1 MKPQVVS
8 MGELLVE
15 IMREKIDEP
24 LGVRGTFVGPF
35 ASGAPAI
42 FIDAVA
48 RLGLSCGFIGSVG
61 RDDFGK
67 LIVNRLKEDAVDTT
81 YIQSLDNYTTGVAFV
96 TYYSDGTRQFIY
108 HISQAAS
115 GRISET
121 QLDRDYLSGI
131 SYLHLMGSTLSI
143 NDSWRRLCYRAVE
156 IVKDA
161 GGKISFDPNLRPELL
176 PVKKIRE
183 ICQPI
188 LSSCEIILPSGEE
201 VKMLTGI
208 EDIDKACRRLLECGP
223 EIVALKLGEEGS
235 CIYTR
240 EGKLKVPSLPVNEVD
255 PTGAGDCFD
264 AAFIVG
270 LLKGWSIK
278 RVANFANAV
287 GALAVAKRGPMEG
300 APYLS
305 EVEKMLAKKKGDR
318 LLF

>member
-1 MKPQVVS
+1 MKPQIVS

-24 LGVRGTFVGPF
+24 LAVKGTFVGPF

-48 RLGLSCGFIGSVG
+48 RLGLPCGFIGSVG

-115 GRISET
+115 GRIGEA

-156 IVKDA
+156 IVKNS
-161 GGKISFDPNLRPELL
+161 GGKTSFDPNLRPELL
-176 PVKKIRE
+176 PVEKIRE

-201 VKMLTGI
+201 VRMLTGI
-208 EDIDKACRRLLECGP
+208 EDIDRACRKLLECGP

-240 EGKLKVPSLPVNEVD
+240 EDKLKVPSFPVNEVD

-287 GALAVAKRGPMEG
+287 GALAVVKRGPMEG
-300 APYLS
+300 APYLR
-305 EVEKMLAKKKGDR
+305 EVEKMISLGQYR
-318 LLF
+318 S

>member
-1 MKPQVVS
+1 MNVQVVS

-24 LGVRGTFVGPF
+24 LGVKGTFVGPF

-48 RLGLSCGFIGSVG
+48 RLGISSGFVGSVG
-61 RDDFGK
+61 RDDFGE
-67 LIVNRLKEDAVDTT
+67 LIINRLKKDGVDTT

-121 QLDRDYLSGI
+121 QLNRDYLSGI
-131 SYLHLMGSTLSI
+131 GYLHIMGSTLSI
-143 NDSWRRLCYRAVE
+143 NDSWRRLCYGAVE
-156 IVKDA
+156 IVKDS

-176 PVKKIRE
+176 PIEKIRE
-183 ICQPI
+183 ICAPI
-188 LSSCEIILPSGEE
+188 LSSCEIVLPSGEE
-201 VKMLTGI
+201 ARMLTGI
-208 EDIDKACRRLLECGP
+208 DDIDRACRRLLECGP
-223 EIVALKLGEEGS
+223 KIVALKLGEKGS
-235 CIYTR
+235 CIYMK
-240 EGKLKVPSLPVNEVD
+240 EEKLKVSSFPANEVD

-270 LLKGWSIK
+270 LIKGWSIK
-278 RVANFANAV
+278 RVARLANAV

-300 APYLS
+300 APHLR
-305 EVEKMLAKKKGDR
+305 EVEKMVSLGQAT
-318 LLF
+318 

>member
-1 MKPQVVS
+1 MKPQIVS

-24 LGVRGTFVGPF
+24 LAVKGTFVGPF

-61 RDDFGK
+61 KDDFGK
-67 LIVNRLKEDAVDTT
+67 LIVNRLKEDTVDTT

-115 GRISET
+115 GRISEA

-156 IVKDA
+156 IVKNS
-161 GGKISFDPNLRPELL
+161 GGKTSFDPNLRPELL
-176 PVKKIRE
+176 PVEKIRE

-201 VKMLTGI
+201 VRMLTGI
-208 EDIDKACRRLLECGP
+208 EDIDRACKRLLECGP

-240 EGKLKVPSLPVNEVD
+240 ESKLKVPSFPVNEVD

-300 APYLS
+300 APYLR
-305 EVEKMLAKKKGDR
+305 EVEKMLAMEQKY
-318 LLF
+318 

>member
-1 MKPQVVS
+1 MKPQIVS

-24 LGVRGTFVGPF
+24 LGVKGTFVGPF

-81 YIQSLDNYTTGVAFV
+81 YIQSLDNHTTGVAFV
-96 TYYSDGTRQFIY
+96 TYYSDGTRRFIY

-115 GRISET
+115 GRISEA

-131 SYLHLMGSTLSI
+131 NYLHLMGSTLSI

-156 IVKDA
+156 IVKNS

-176 PVKKIRE
+176 PVEKIRE

-201 VKMLTGI
+201 VRMLTGI
-208 EDIDKACRRLLECGP
+208 EDIDRACRSLLECGP

-240 EGKLKVPSLPVNEVD
+240 EDKLKVPSFPVNEVD

-287 GALAVAKRGPMEG
+287 GALAVGKRGPMEG
-300 APYLS
+300 APYLR
-305 EVEKMLAKKKGDR
+305 EVEKMLGMEQKY
-318 LLF
+318 